1 MRTCFHKNI
10 ILRAISSVCVA
21 TVLLMSNI
29 MPAHATEA
37 EESGGKTYE
46 ITIRAGEHGNF
57 IDTIASAES
66 VTPKKV
72 VFQVNKGG
80 SFSLGSTASIVNIAD
95 KYCEEYSDNGL
106 LKKRPNYYVVNQ
118 SYEIQE
124 VNRNAEF
131 VIEYGR
137 LVNGIEYKVEFVDN
151 ATGVEIA
158 DPIFNWGSTG
168 SPSEYYSA
176 KSIANYALTGNASR
190 RIEVLSETDKVLQF
204 RYNST
209 LSGGSTTNTTY
220 QTTDGGIENITET
233 QQNPIYQTLPAEA
246 PVAAQ
251 AATGGQGA
259 GGGEDTA
266 TIEDEGTALED
277 TPAAEE
283 NEGVAPESD
292 ESSDG
297 TTIEEEE
304 LPLAPGMNQPVNI
317 AAVIAVMLG
326 GIALILAVVWMIAR
340 RRITVIE
347 DQDHDHDIDEN
358 L

>member
-72 VFQVNKGG
+72 VFRVNKGG
-80 SFSLGSTASIVNIAD
+80 SFSLDSTASIVSIGA
-95 KYCEEYSDNGL
+95 KYSG
-106 LKKRPNYYVVNQ
+106 KYYVVNQ
-118 SYEIQE
+118 EYKIEH
-124 VNRNAEF
+124 VTRNAEF

-168 SPSEYYSA
+168 SPTEYYSA
-176 KSIANYALTGNASR
+176 KNIANYALTGNASR

-204 RYNST
+204 IYNST

-251 AATGGQGA
+251 AATGGQGT

>member
-1 MRTCFHKNI
+1 MILKFKERKNDERTHKTWCKETN
-10 ILRAISSVCVA
+10 
-21 TVLLMSNI
+21 
-29 MPAHATEA
+29 
-37 EESGGKTYE
+37 
-46 ITIRAGEHGNF
+46 
-57 IDTIASAES
+57 
-66 VTPKKV
+66 
-72 VFQVNKGG
+72 
-80 SFSLGSTASIVNIAD
+80 SFCI
-95 KYCEEYSDNGL
+95 
-106 LKKRPNYYVVNQ
+106 
-118 SYEIQE
+118 
-124 VNRNAEF
+124 
-131 VIEYGR
+131 
-137 LVNGIEYKVEFVDN
+137 
-151 ATGVEIA
+151 
-158 DPIFNWGSTG
+158 
-168 SPSEYYSA
+168 
-176 KSIANYALTGNASR
+176 
-190 RIEVLSETDKVLQF
+190 

-266 TIEDEGTALED
+266 IIEDEGTALED

>member
-1 MRTCFHKNI
+1 MRACFHKNI
-10 ILRAISSVCVA
+10 ILRVISSVCVA
-21 TVLLMSNI
+21 AVILMTNK

-37 EESGGKTYE
+37 EESGAKTYE

-57 IDTIASAES
+57 KEDKVNAYYES
-66 VTPKKV
+66 DKKIVFKVAKGVEFPKI
-72 VFQVNKGG
+72 
-80 SFSLGSTASIVNIAD
+80 STAGIVDIDKAYEGKYYIVNQ
-95 KYCEEYSDNGL
+95 
-106 LKKRPNYYVVNQ
+106 YY
-118 SYEIQE
+118 YIEH

-151 ATGVEIA
+151 ATGVQIA

-168 SPSEYYSA
+168 SSTEYYSA
-176 KSIANYALTGNASR
+176 KTIANYALIGDASR
-190 RIEVLSETDKVLQF
+190 RIEQLSDNNKLIQF

-209 LSGGSTTNTTY
+209 LSGGSSTNTTY
-220 QTTDGGIENITET
+220 QTTDGGVENVTET
-233 QQNPIYQTLPAEA
+233 QQNPIYQTVPAQA

-259 GGGEDTA
+259 GGGDDTT
-266 TIEDEGTALED
+266 TIDEEGTALED
-277 TPAAEE
+277 TPVAEGE
-283 NEGVAPESD
+283 DEVVTPESED
-292 ESSDG
+292 SSDE
-297 TTIEEEE
+297 TIIEEEE
-304 LPLAPGMNQPVNI
+304 LPLAPAMNQPVNI

-326 GIALILAVVWMIAR
+326 GIALILAVIWMIAR

-347 DQDHDHDIDEN
+347 DHENDHDIDEN